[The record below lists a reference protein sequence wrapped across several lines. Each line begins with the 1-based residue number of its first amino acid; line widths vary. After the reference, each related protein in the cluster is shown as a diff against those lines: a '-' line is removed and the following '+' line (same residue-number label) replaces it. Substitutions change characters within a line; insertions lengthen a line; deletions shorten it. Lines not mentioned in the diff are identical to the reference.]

1 MCLPTDEL
9 QGKKGNTEEGKCVH
23 IDFSVE
29 AKNNDFSPSWDLV
42 LPKYQMIGRVFFFFI
57 RQRNYWSLISLHKLT

>member
-9 QGKKGNTEEGKCVH
+9 RGGNGNRKEEGKCVH

-29 AKNNDFSPSWDLV
+29 AKNNNFSPSWGLV
-42 LPKYQMIGRVFFFFI
+42 LSKYQMIGRFFFFY
-57 RQRNYWSLISLHKLT
+57 QAEGLLEPY